1 MSAALE
7 CSPNPHFNN
16 FNKDCTIRLRA
27 EELFVDVTL
36 ATADRQV
43 GQNIYSYEYIYS
55 LYIRKHKYIS
65 VRINHHIRKN
75 SSQIIRAHRVL
86 LSAGSSYLERVLS
99 VTTSD
104 HPTVVLSGIRY
115 KELKLLVDFMYSGE
129 VAVAQTQF
137 PGLMEAANW
146 LGIRG
151 LCTEEEKGEEVEEEE
166 SKEEVTVTTNE
177 RRKRQLQG
185 EESEEEEEEEQ
196 ILGPEEEVDQV
207 EVSPTPGKQ
216 MKHQHTYGAI
226 KGVNNAVWMMKPEE
240 KKEDGRMVTEDEK
253 EKCEESVPDLVRMAG
268 PPVTAPPP
276 NLTPT
281 ALNEQLLQVRSTF
294 FWIRICLP

>member
-7 CSPNPHFNN
+7 CSTNPHFNN

-65 VRINHHIRKN
+65 VRINHHILKK

-151 LCTEEEKGEEVEEEE
+151 LCTEEEK
-166 SKEEVTVTTNE
+166 
-177 RRKRQLQG
+177 
-185 EESEEEEEEEQ
+185 EEEEEEE
-196 ILGPEEEVDQV
+196 EE
-207 EVSPTPGKQ
+207 
-216 MKHQHTYGAI
+216 
-226 KGVNNAVWMMKPEE
+226 EE
-240 KKEDGRMVTEDEK
+240 KKEEETEEDEK
-253 EKCEESVPDLVRMAG
+253 ETGDGAKEGEDAK
-268 PPVTAPPP
+268 
-276 NLTPT
+276 
-281 ALNEQLLQVRSTF
+281 
-294 FWIRICLP
+294 